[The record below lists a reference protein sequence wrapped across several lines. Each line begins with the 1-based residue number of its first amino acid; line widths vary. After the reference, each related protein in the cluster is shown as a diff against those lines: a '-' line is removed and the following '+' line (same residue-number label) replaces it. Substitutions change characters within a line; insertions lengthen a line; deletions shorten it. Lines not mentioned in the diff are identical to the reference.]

1 MQMQKYQGY
10 QVFEGSDKTF
20 LYFSEIVILLMFPD
34 INYFCEIFSTFH
46 KNFELIEIGLMI

>member
-10 QVFEGSDKTF
+10 QVFGGSDKTF

-34 INYFCEIFSTFH
+34 INFFCEILSTFH